1 VKPTLP
7 SATYLPLDP
16 GPQLES
22 NAMTHDTRASKFLA
36 ALFATVAIVAA
47 CSSSGGGASTA
58 PSVAAPSASASE
70 AAPSASEPA
79 PSESA
84 SASAAAGI
92 ELKLATGALGTFLT
106 DGAGK
111 TLYMFTPDEDQAAPT
126 CNDACAAK
134 WPALTA
140 SAASDVTVGDGLDQ
154 SKIKVVDRTDGTK
167 QVVYGEYP
175 LYYFADDSAAGQT
188 NGQGLNSKWYVV
200 GGDGEPI
207 KS

>member
-1 VKPTLP
+1 
-7 SATYLPLDP
+7 
-16 GPQLES
+16 
-22 NAMTHDTRASKFLA
+22 MTHDTRASKLLA

-47 CSSSGGGASTA
+47 CSSSGGGATTA
-58 PSVAAPSASASE
+58 PSVAVPSASASQ
-70 AAPSASEPA
+70 AAPSASEAA

-84 SASAAAGI
+84 SASAAAGAI
-92 ELKLATGALGTFLT
+92 ELKLATGALGSFLT
-106 DGAGK
+106 DGTGK

-126 CNDACAAK
+126 CNDQCAAS
-134 WPALTA
+134 WPPLTA
-140 SAASDVTVGDGLDQ
+140 TAASDVTVGEGLDQ
-154 SKIKVVDRTDGTK
+154 SKIKVVDRADGTK

-175 LYYFADDSAAGQT
+175 LYYFANDSASGQT

>member
-1 VKPTLP
+1 
-7 SATYLPLDP
+7 
-16 GPQLES
+16 
-22 NAMTHDTRASKFLA
+22 MTHDTRASKLLA
-36 ALFATVAIVAA
+36 VLFATAAIVAA

-58 PSVAAPSASASE
+58 PSAAAPSASASE
-70 AAPSASEPA
+70 AAPSASEAA

-84 SASAAAGI
+84 SASASAAGGAI
-92 ELKLATGALGTFLT
+92 QLTLATGALGKFLT
-106 DGAGK
+106 DGTGK

-126 CNDACAAK
+126 CNDQCAAN
-134 WPALTA
+134 WPPLTA

-154 SKIKVVDRTDGTK
+154 SKIKLEDRADGTK

-175 LYYFADDSAAGQT
+175 LYYFAKDSASGQT

>member
-1 VKPTLP
+1 
-7 SATYLPLDP
+7 
-16 GPQLES
+16 
-22 NAMTHDTRASKFLA
+22 MTHDTRASKLLA
-36 ALFATVAIVAA
+36 VLFATAAIVAA

-58 PSVAAPSASASE
+58 PSAAAPSASASE
-70 AAPSASEPA
+70 AAPSASEAA

-84 SASAAAGI
+84 SASAAGGAI
-92 ELKLATGALGTFLT
+92 QLTLATGALGKFLT
-106 DGAGK
+106 DGTGK

-126 CNDACAAK
+126 CNDQCAAN
-134 WPALTA
+134 WPPLTA

-154 SKIKVVDRTDGTK
+154 SKIKLEDRADGTK

-175 LYYFADDSAAGQT
+175 LYYFAKDTASGQT